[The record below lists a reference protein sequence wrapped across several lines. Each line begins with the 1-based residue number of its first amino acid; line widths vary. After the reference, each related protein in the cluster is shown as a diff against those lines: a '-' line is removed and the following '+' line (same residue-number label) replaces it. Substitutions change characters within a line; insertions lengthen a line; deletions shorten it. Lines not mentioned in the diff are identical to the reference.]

1 MKRLRTV
8 LILTPKS
15 TRSISTIYAGDFPGS
30 WAKGELY
37 NYDPATGDA
46 RSCGTTASLCGV
58 EQALESGDV
67 IALDYAVRRDLLL
80 HSVMAFLQG
89 FPMLNS
95 GDEIAQLNGWIISPT
110 PIGQTTAATCTAVR
124 LTGKTQNSAPKRVRC
139 RTSCGRAW
147 KNCAKCGQTSA
158 LPRTHG

>member
-1 MKRLRTV
+1 MMISVGVWMKRLRTV
-8 LILTPKS
+8 LILTPKAQGVS
-15 TRSISTIYAGDFPGS
+15 LPFLCGRFPGS

-80 HSVMAFLQG
+80 HNVMAFLQD
-89 FPMLNS
+89 F
-95 GDEIAQLNGWIISPT
+95 
-110 PIGQTTAATCTAVR
+110 
-124 LTGKTQNSAPKRVRC
+124 RC
-139 RTSCGRAW
+139 
-147 KNCAKCGQTSA
+147 
-158 LPRTHG
+158 